1 MFKNKSLGRFRRDAT
16 TASQIAE
23 SVLLCLVA
31 FYKFILISKDVK
43 HCYFCGKAL
52 EREIFPD
59 QPKDGLPG
67 LEKGVLLEARKAI
80 YSFAEAARLFWLALK
95 EHLESD
101 GWVESRLEPAMFY
114 HRDDS
119 GRLNGVLVTRVD
131 DLEGSP
137 TRP

>member
-80 YSFAEAARLFWLALK
+80 YSFAEAAR
-95 EHLESD
+95 D
-101 GWVESRLEPAMFY
+101 C
-114 HRDDS
+114 S
-119 GRLNGVLVTRVD
+119 GLH
-131 DLEGSP
+131 
-137 TRP
+137 